1 MGMRDSPEAG
11 AGFAGKLDKSAM
23 HVALLALALTVLLRT
38 AWMCDDAEITLRCVM
53 NFLHGY
59 GPTFNADERVQA
71 FTHPLW
77 FLLISAATPIFGNI
91 FAATFTLS
99 IALSLGAWWLLLS
112 KMTTSFWSGMLAGA
126 ALLLSKAYVD
136 YSTSGLESPISHFL
150 LICGFLIGF
159 RYLETLER
167 RRATLSLTLLSS
179 IYLCRPDLVLIVAP
193 FCLLIL
199 IHAHQDFRASARL
212 VATAATPALLWTI
225 FSVFYYG
232 APFPNTAYAKLGT
245 GIPPGEL
252 IHQGF
257 VYLFDSLSRD
267 PLTLTFI
274 AIGLMLALRQVAA
287 LRAIGAGIV
296 IYLVYVVSIGGDF
309 MSGRFLTVPLLA
321 AAVIVSRTQLAGF
334 AIATLV
340 TVVAA
345 LGTVSLNSTIL
356 SGPTYSDR
364 SIPATGITDERG
376 FMFFGRGLLN
386 AKRDT
391 PDVVLQPDW
400 SPRPRS
406 VTVQVLCGWLGTNS
420 LGNPPEVHY
429 IDPCALTDPLLAR
442 LPAKY
447 EPGWRIGHFERQI
460 PAGYEDSIREDKNLL
475 KDPLTKDYWEVI
487 RNATRGPLFSI
498 ERFKAIARL
507 NLGLLR
513 KPDYDMYRT
522 GDAVHR

>member
-11 AGFAGKLDKSAM
+11 VGLAGKLDKSAM

-99 IALSLGAWWLLLS
+99 IALSLGTWWLLLS
-112 KMTTSFWSGMLAGA
+112 RMATNFWSGMLAGT

-136 YSTSGLESPISHFL
+136 YSTSGLESPLSHFL
-150 LICGFLIGF
+150 LICGLLSGF
-159 RYLETLER
+159 RYLETRER
-167 RRATLSLTLLSS
+167 RLAVLSLTLLSS
-179 IYLCRPDLVLIVAP
+179 IYLCRPDLVLLVAP
-193 FCLLIL
+193 FGLLIL
-199 IHAHQDFRASARL
+199 LHAYQDVRTTARL

-245 GIPPGEL
+245 GIPSGEL
-252 IHQGF
+252 IRQGF
-257 VYLFDSLSRD
+257 VYLYDSLSRD
-267 PLTLTFI
+267 PVTLTLI
-274 AIGLMLALRQVAA
+274 AIGLMLALRQGAE
-287 LRAIGAGIV
+287 LRAIGAGI
-296 IYLVYVVSIGGDF
+296 IFYLVYVVSIGGDF

-321 AAVIVSRTQLAGF
+321 ACVIMSRTQLTGF
-334 AIATLV
+334 AIATLA

-345 LGTVSLNSTIL
+345 LGAVSLNSTIL
-356 SGPTYSDR
+356 SGSTYSDR
-364 SIPATGITDERG
+364 SIPPNGITDERG

-386 AKRDT
+386 AKRNT
-391 PDVVLQPDW
+391 QDVVLQPDW
-400 SPRPRS
+400 SPRPKS

-420 LGNPPEVHY
+420 LGNPPDVHF
-429 IDPCALTDPLLAR
+429 IDPCGLTDPLLAR

-447 EPGWRIGHFERQI
+447 DPGWRIGHFERQI
-460 PAGYEDSIREDKNLL
+460 PAGYEDCIREDKNLL
-475 KDPLTKDYWEVI
+475 KDPLTRNYWEVI
-487 RNATRGPLFSI
+487 RRATRGPLFSI
-498 ERFKAIARL
+498 GRFKAIARL
-507 NLGLLR
+507 NLGLVR
-513 KPDYDMYRT
+513 KPDYDLYRT